1 VTTKQRT
8 PGKTWADPY
17 ADQIRVFGDNRPPE
31 RQIRSIWELI
41 WGACNDNILILLSVV
56 ALISLGL
63 ELYQKFAVQ
72 QADNKQRTQWVESTT
87 IIVVLAIIVLVG
99 AISDWGKEMQFVKL
113 NKKVCNYI
121 APPITGGN

>member
-1 VTTKQRT
+1 MTTKQRT

-17 ADQIRVFGDNRPPE
+17 ADQFGDNRPPE